1 MAQYQTNK
9 PNISFDTSKFDK
21 KKESSSQLNSGNKS
35 KNNGKK
41 EIQDKIKR
49 QEEEI
54 EREL

>member
-21 KKESSSQLNSGNKS
+21 KKESSTQLNSGNKS